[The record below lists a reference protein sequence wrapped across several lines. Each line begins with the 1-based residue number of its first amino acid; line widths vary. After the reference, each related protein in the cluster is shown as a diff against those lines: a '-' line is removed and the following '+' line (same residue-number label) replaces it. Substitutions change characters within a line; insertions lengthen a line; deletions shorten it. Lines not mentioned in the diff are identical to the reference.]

1 MNAMLTKYLKDFSA
15 PQPAGPVGNDF
26 LNSLPGSPLADLS
39 FAMEPEP
46 QVDIEAERQEAH
58 EQGYRE
64 AAELHENR
72 HAEEIESLR
81 EMHAQQL
88 RDLADKHESETIW
101 MIHARFHEMTQAISQ
116 TIAEQTLQVLLPV
129 FEEEFC
135 HRSITQL
142 AELVRTALTE
152 ATVTTIVV
160 RGPER
165 LYIRLKPLLEM
176 DGVQTRFIE
185 STSPDISVEIN
196 DAVLVTRLASWTQAL
211 AEVTG

>member
-15 PQPAGPVGNDF
+15 PQPAGPVGSDF
-26 LNSLPGSPLADLS
+26 LNSLPGAPLADLN
-39 FAMEPEP
+39 FAVEPEP

-64 AAELHENR
+64 AAELYEGR
-72 HAEEIESLR
+72 HAEEIETLR
-81 EMHAQQL
+81 EMHALQL
-88 RDLADKHESETIW
+88 RELADTHESETIW
-101 MIHARFHEMTQAISQ
+101 MIHTRFHEMTLAISQ

-135 HRSITQL
+135 RRSIAHL
-142 AELVRTALTE
+142 AELVRTALSE
-152 ATVTTIVV
+152 AEVATVVI

-185 STSPDISVEIN
+185 SISPDISVEIN

-211 AEVTG
+211 SEVTG